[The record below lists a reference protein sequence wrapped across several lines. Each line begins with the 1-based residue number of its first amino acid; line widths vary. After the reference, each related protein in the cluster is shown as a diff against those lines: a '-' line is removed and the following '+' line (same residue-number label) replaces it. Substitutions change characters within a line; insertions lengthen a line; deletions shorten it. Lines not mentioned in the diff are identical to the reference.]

1 MTEHFETRSK
11 KVRGMAQRSLDLI
24 EAMRAE
30 AKAAQPITG
39 RGVGYKLFSA
49 GVIPSMERAE
59 MQRVYRLLKEAREQG
74 HIPWSW
80 IVDETRELE
89 RVSTWAN
96 PAEYARCVARSYR
109 RDFWDQ
115 QPRRVMVVSEK
126 GTVRGLLRPVLD
138 DLAVGFQ
145 VMHGFSSA
153 TIVHDIS
160 EDDDGRPLIILYVGD
175 FDPSGMFMSEE
186 DLPNRFSKY
195 DGDHVTLRRIALTRE
210 HVNGLLSFPARDKKK
225 DPRYK
230 WFVRNFGHRC
240 WELDAMDPNEL
251 RACVKREIKKL
262 IEPVAWKRCEI
273 VDRAEQDSLKTI
285 LEKWGA
291 PRARDD

>member
-1 MTEHFETRSK
+1 MGARTTEHFGTGSK
-11 KVRGMAQRSLDLI
+11 KGRGMAQRSLDLI

-74 HIPWSW
+74 IIPWPW

-96 PAEYARCVARSYR
+96 LGDYARTVARSYR
-109 RDFWDQ
+109 RDFWNQ
-115 QPRRVMVVSEK
+115 QPVRVEVWSEK
-126 GTVRGLLRPVLD
+126 GTVRGVLAPVLD
-138 DLAVGFQ
+138 HYAVGFR
-145 VMHGFSSA
+145 VMHGFSGA
-153 TIVHDIS
+153 TTVREVSQDN
-160 EDDDGRPLIILYVGD
+160 DGRPLIVLYVGD
-175 FDPSGMFMSEE
+175 LDPSGMFMSEE

-195 DGDHVTLRRIALTRE
+195 DGDHITLKRIALTRE
-210 HVNGLLSFPARDKKK
+210 HVRGLPSFPATDKRK
-225 DPRYK
+225 DPRYR
-230 WFVRNFGHRC
+230 WFCANYGDRC
-240 WELDAMDPNEL
+240 WELDAMDPNAL

-262 IEPVAWKRCEI
+262 IEPVAWKRCE
-273 VDRAEQDSLKTI
+273 VVNRAEQESLQTI
-285 LEKWGA
+285 LQKWGA
-291 PRARDD
+291 P

>member
-138 DLAVGFQ
+138 DFAVGFQ

-210 HVNGLLSFPARDKKK
+210 HVNGLLSFPARDKRK

-230 WFVRNFGHRC
+230 WFVRNYGHRC

-273 VDRAEQDSLKTI
+273 VNKAEQDSLRGI
-285 LEKWGA
+285 LQKWGK
-291 PRARDD
+291 P

>member
-1 MTEHFETRSK
+1 VTEHFETRSK

-30 AKAAQPITG
+30 AQAAQPITG

-74 HIPWSW
+74 HIPWDW

-96 PAEYARCVARSYR
+96 PADYARCVARSYR

-153 TIVHDIS
+153 TIVHNIS
-160 EDDDGRPLIILYVGD
+160 QDDDGRPLIILYVGD

-195 DGDHVTLRRIALTRE
+195 DGDHVTLKRIALTRV

-262 IEPVAWKRCEI
+262 IEPVAWKRCE
-273 VDRAEQDSLKTI
+273 VVNRAEQESLKTI
-285 LEKWGA
+285 LERWA
-291 PRARDD
+291 PRDGGVG